1 MIQGLSMI
9 YWEFPPTDITGKLQR
24 ASTLLCPSPWAPYL
38 YDSIT
43 ITIKTTSSS
52 MNVITRD
59 FKIQRGGRQR
69 ERKKNNRFYKKNNN
83 FARASRFFV
92 HFFAVFV
99 RLRHENA

>member
-38 YDSIT
+38 YHSIT
-43 ITIKTTSSS
+43 ITITTTSSS
-52 MNVITRD
+52 MNVR
-59 FKIQRGGRQR
+59 RGRQR
-69 ERKKNNRFYKKNNN
+69 ERKKNNRFYKQNNN